1 MPDLTTLE
9 YRAKLLPI
17 DRFTE
22 LCQKWDQEFNTKD
35 GDAFCRGV
43 MDRNKI
49 DFQLR
54 IAEENGLGEQ
64 YYKVFYSIYKEL
76 YYTHKKPRWVLL
88 KNYE

>member
-9 YRAKLLPI
+9 YRAKLLPVE
-17 DRFTE
+17 RFEE
-22 LCQKWDQEFNTKD
+22 LCKKWDQDFNTKD

-54 IAEENGLGEQ
+54 IAEENGVGQ
-64 YYKVFYSIYKEL
+64 KYYDIFYSIYKL
-76 YYTHKKPRWVLL
+76 AKSKKFKLL
-88 KNYE
+88 K